1 MAARRLLIVML
12 VLLGL
17 STLAAALVPQHSLRD
32 GTTSATTTTQ
42 PPTTTQPAILPRL
55 RPAHQDHGRGQAV
68 PRGLPRQGRPSSWS
82 CWSPR
87 GSPTQLAIREFGQL
101 GFAAP
106 DAPARFELLPTV
118 AGTFG
123 IQFEPSGEVA
133 AKIRV
138 VAPGQEAAE
147 EQKKAKEGRAK
158 SRARGGSDRP

>member
-42 PPTTTQPAILPRL
+42 PPTTTKPAIS
-55 RPAHQDHGRGQAV
+55 PAYVPPTKITVGGKQFPVVSPVKIGQQLVLLVAS
-68 PRGLPRQGRPSSWS
+68 RT
-82 CWSPR
+82 
-87 GSPTQLAIREFGQL
+87 PTQLAIREFGQL

-123 IQFEPSGEVA
+123 VQFEPSGEVA
-133 AKIRV
+133 AKIQV
-138 VAPGQEAAE
+138 VAPS
-147 EQKKAKEGRAK
+147 QKRQKAKTKGKAK
-158 SRARGGSDRP
+158 SRARGG